1 MSKFAN
7 NYNSCLNWVMKN
19 FDTNLKN
26 SKISRYLI
34 KNTEKAAAQV
44 KSTNINVLLNRVKLN
59 QKNES
64 RKKLYF
70 SAAASMG
77 LVLFGVL
84 IF

>member
-19 FDTNLKN
+19 FDTSLKN

-34 KNTEKAAAQV
+34 KNTEKDAAQV